1 MRPQGSSPHPLLRW
15 GPSDEK
21 PDLDLDRGCVQKN
34 NKVRNNYIFVPM
46 KDIADL
52 LARILIAFLFIY
64 EAIDG
69 VVFYEKTKAT
79 MTAYGITWRQDLLL
93 CTLLTLLFVGGFLV
107 LIGYYANI
115 GAMMLLV
122 YWVPFTLIVYSFW
135 NDQAEFKRLHAL
147 YFMRNLAMCG
157 GLLLLIANGAGKYS
171 VRRLIYILKLP
182 Q

>member
-1 MRPQGSSPHPLLRW
+1 
-15 GPSDEK
+15 
-21 PDLDLDRGCVQKN
+21 
-34 NKVRNNYIFVPM
+34 M

-52 LARILIAFLFIY
+52 LARILLAFLFIY

-69 VVFYEKTKAT
+69 LVFFDKTKAT
-79 MTAYGITWRQDLLL
+79 MTAYGLTWRQDLMLWFL
-93 CTLLTLLFVGGFLV
+93 IILMLVGGILV

-115 GAMMLLV
+115 GAFMLLM
-122 YWVPFTLIVYSFW
+122 YWLPFTLIVYSFW
-135 NDQAEFKRLHAL
+135 NDPAEFKRTHAL

-171 VRRLIYILKLP
+171 VKRLIYILKLP